1 MDDDIDFT
9 QPWMHSDAVFVL
21 EDRKIYANKTVL
33 SMWSPVMHAMFSD
46 DFKVNGYPFSRDLR
60 HHETSD
66 TLSN

>member
-21 EDRKIYANKTVL
+21 EDRKIYANNTVL

-46 DFKVNGYPFSRDLR
+46 DFKVSFALG
-60 HHETSD
+60 TCI
-66 TLSN
+66 

>member
-46 DFKVNGYPFSRDLR
+46 DFKVSFALG
-60 HHETSD
+60 TCI
-66 TLSN
+66 